1 MMTLASVLLV
11 AAWRALQEPKASLTG
26 ADKDIS
32 SSSSSSVRTASS
44 SWGGSITSMLEEFVE
59 PSTLALCGVVL
70 GACASAL
77 LVLGAN
83 AWLKSRQ

>member
-1 MMTLASVLLV
+1 
-11 AAWRALQEPKASLTG
+11 
-26 ADKDIS
+26 
-32 SSSSSSVRTASS
+32 
-44 SWGGSITSMLEEFVE
+44 MLEEFAE

-77 LVLGAN
+77 LVLGAS